1 MATGPTR
8 DVEAW
13 LADLLD
19 RVIGWLQFA
28 ESKNIGMVGLI
39 SAFLVLIVTFL
50 VAGPSVPPLAGVG
63 LALCALA
70 LMIGLLLAMACLL
83 PATDLERDLIEERAL
98 PGVEDNLIYFGHLAR
113 YEPRTL
119 VRAVASYYVEMT
131 PDEVAV
137 SKFALDLAE
146 QIVANARITL
156 RKLMLYRAAVLLF
169 AAGVLSAA
177 AAMALA
183 EFVG

>member
-39 SAFLVLIVTFL
+39 STFLVLIVTFL

-70 LMIGLLLAMACLL
+70 LMISLLLALASLL
-83 PATDLERDLIEERAL
+83 PATDLERSVMEERAL

-113 YEPRTL
+113 YEPRAL
-119 VRAVASYYVEMT
+119 VRAAASHSAEVI
-131 PDEVAV
+131 PDEVV
-137 SKFALDLAE
+137 
-146 QIVANARITL
+146 V
-156 RKLMLYRAAVLLF
+156 
-169 AAGVLSAA
+169 
-177 AAMALA
+177 
-183 EFVG
+183 

>member
-1 MATGPTR
+1 MASDLRR

-19 RVIGWLQFA
+19 RVIDWLQLA
-28 ESKNIGMVGLI
+28 ERKNVGLVGLI
-39 SAFLVLIVTFL
+39 STFLVLIVTFL

-63 LALCALA
+63 LALCALVF
-70 LMIGLLLAMACLL
+70 MIGLLLAMASLL

-119 VRAVASYYVEMT
+119 VRAVASRYVEMT
-131 PDEVAV
+131 PDEVGV
-137 SKFALDLAE
+137 SKLALD
-146 QIVANARITL
+146 
-156 RKLMLYRAAVLLF
+156 
-169 AAGVLSAA
+169 
-177 AAMALA
+177 
-183 EFVG
+183 